1 LVAALVID
9 ADHVPG
15 RLGVNGLTNT
25 SRPYTHSL
33 APKRCCCF
41 WPLGRGVPRFYSGF
55 HQGLAIHFFRDFRGP
70 LRMFVERRFDE
81 SRAGCAGTLSTMR
94 LDQVL
99 PGVSDAGALDVEIA
113 DLVYDNRLARPSAL
127 FFCVPGFT
135 RDGHDFASE
144 AVARGAVAL
153 VVERTL
159 DVDVPQIEVQDV
171 RAAMAPAA
179 AAFFGD
185 PTATLQTV
193 GVTGTNGKTT
203 TAFLVRALL
212 EADRRQTGL
221 LGTVKS
227 VVGGGER
234 DVRRTTPE
242 AIDLQRMFRTMLE
255 AGDRACVMEV
265 SSHALQ
271 LHRADAIHF
280 AAAIFTNLTQDH
292 LDFHPTMEAYF
303 NAKRLLFNRPEPP
316 RAAIVNV
323 DDPYGERLAAELE
336 APITFGLQR
345 EADYKASETNTD
357 LSGSSFTVSTPDGP
371 LKLKS
376 PLRGEFNVY
385 NVVGALA
392 AARALGVPEAT
403 CAEAIAT
410 AGQVPGRFETV
421 DDGQPFAVVVDYA
434 HTPDSL
440 ENVLKAARALTE
452 KRLIVVFGCG
462 GDRDRGKR
470 PVMGEIASRLA
481 DRVIVTSD
489 NPRSE
494 DPEAIIQGILGGAGR
509 DAVQGPDRHGAIARA
524 IGEAEAGDVVVI
536 AGKGHEQGQ
545 EFEAGRKI
553 PFDDVTVAHEILRGT
568 PGRTGTHG
576 R

>member
-1 LVAALVID
+1 
-9 ADHVPG
+9 
-15 RLGVNGLTNT
+15 
-25 SRPYTHSL
+25 
-33 APKRCCCF
+33 
-41 WPLGRGVPRFYSGF
+41 
-55 HQGLAIHFFRDFRGP
+55 
-70 LRMFVERRFDE
+70 MFVERRFDE
-81 SRAGCAGTLSTMR
+81 WRAGCAGTLSTMR

-113 DLVYDNRLARPSAL
+113 DLAYDNRLARPSAL

-227 VVGGGER
+227 VIGGVEHE
-234 DVRRTTPE
+234 VQRTTPE
-242 AIDLQRMFRTMLE
+242 AIDLQRTFRAMLE
-255 AGDRACVMEV
+255 QGDTACVMEV
-265 SSHALQ
+265 SSHALE

-336 APITFGLQR
+336 ATITFGLQR
-345 EADYKASETNTD
+345 EADYKASEINTD

-385 NVVGALA
+385 NVLGALA
-392 AARALGVPEAT
+392 AARALGVPAAT

-452 KRLIVVFGCG
+452 KRLLVVFGCG

-494 DPEAIIQGILGGAGR
+494 DPDAIIRGILGGAGR